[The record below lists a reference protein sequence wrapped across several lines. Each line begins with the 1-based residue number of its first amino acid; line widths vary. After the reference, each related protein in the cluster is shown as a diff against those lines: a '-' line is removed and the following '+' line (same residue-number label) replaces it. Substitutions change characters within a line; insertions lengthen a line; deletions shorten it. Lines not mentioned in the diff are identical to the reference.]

1 MKLGIF
7 GPSKRERD
15 KLEKQYWVVYEYE
28 NAVKEGIQFLRDKPK
43 IMEII
48 EPGLK
53 SKSTKKVLDACTQA
67 YAMVYSL
74 RYQLLIIRSFNQ
86 QMQTLY
92 SSEITPEE
100 TAILRFHDELVPK
113 LEKLLKK
120 LKPMLLDEQEY
131 LKCVNILD
139 NTYAT
144 GKYGINL
151 GGISE

>member
-1 MKLGIF
+1 MGIF

-15 KLEKQYWVVYEYE
+15 RLEKQYWAVYEYE
-28 NAVKEGIQFLRDKPK
+28 NTIKQGIQFVKDKPK

-53 SKSTKKVLDACTQA
+53 SKSTKEVLDACTQA

-74 RYQLLIIRSFNQ
+74 RYQLLTIRSFNQ

-92 SSEITPEE
+92 ASERTPEE

-113 LEKLLKK
+113 LEKLLEK
-120 LKPMLLDEQEY
+120 LKPMLIDEQEY
-131 LKCVNILD
+131 LKYVNLLD

-144 GKYGINL
+144 GKYGIKL
-151 GGISE
+151 GGIIE

>member
-1 MKLGIF
+1 MGIF

-15 KLEKQYWVVYEYE
+15 RLEKQYWAVHEYE
-28 NAVKEGIQFLRDKPK
+28 NSLKQGIQFVRDKPK

-53 SKSTKKVLDACTQA
+53 SKDAKKVLDACTQA

-74 RYQLLIIRSFNQ
+74 RYSLHIARSFNQ
-86 QMQTLY
+86 NMQTLY
-92 SSEITPEE
+92 SSERTPEE

-113 LEKLLKK
+113 LEKLLEKMK
-120 LKPMLLDEQEY
+120 SMVRDEEEY
-131 LKCVNILD
+131 LKFVHVLESS
-139 NTYAT
+139 YAN